1 MFVMRKLFNIIF
13 LLTFILLIFSS
24 SESYAQGILKV
35 EQIAIAVA
43 VEDRQPVGVSE
54 VFADTVGTLYCFTE
68 IRGMGES
75 TTVSQV
81 WYYGENR
88 MAEVKLNVRGYRW
101 RTWSTKVMQVEWT
114 GDWRVDVVSEDGKI
128 LKSKRFRIVATDDSI
143 VTPDTTS
150 IQ

>member
-1 MFVMRKLFNIIF
+1 MLSNSNIIF
-13 LLTFILLIFSS
+13 FLIFNLLLLSGS
-24 SESYAQGILKV
+24 AIHAQGILKV
-35 EQIAIAVA
+35 ELIAVA
-43 VEDRQPVGVSE
+43 VAVENRQPIGVSD
-54 VFADTVGTLYCFTE
+54 VFADTVGTLFCFTE

-101 RTWSTKVMQVEWT
+101 RTWSTKVIQVEWT

-128 LKSKRFRIVATDDSI
+128 LKSKRFRIVATDDS
-143 VTPDTTS
+143 VVSPDTTS
-150 IQ
+150 N